1 MKRFFG
7 CIAVASAF
15 TLVLC
20 VHAFAAGGKIGY
32 LDVTGAAAQSSWG
45 KKISDDLKKEQ
56 ERLAGTVEQ
65 KNAAFVTARDDY
77 LKKKDVMDAKAKDKK
92 EQELRGMAEDLQ
104 KLANESQTKWTEQK
118 NAAMTPL
125 FQKIKDIADK
135 IAKEEKYDFILEKN
149 ALVVNNGKDDI
160 TAQVV
165 TELNKTG
172 SPK

>member
-1 MKRFFG
+1 
-7 CIAVASAF
+7 
-15 TLVLC
+15 
-20 VHAFAAGGKIGY
+20 
-32 LDVTGAAAQSSWG
+32 
-45 KKISDDLKKEQ
+45 
-56 ERLAGTVEQ
+56 
-65 KNAAFVTARDDY
+65 
-77 LKKKDVMDAKAKDKK
+77 
-92 EQELRGMAEDLQ
+92 
-104 KLANESQTKWTEQK
+104 
-118 NAAMTPL
+118 MTPL